1 MRSGADVY
9 PSIGVSVD
17 RGLHNVTLPDSIARL
32 LGQQLPGYRIAA
44 SFRADIGRDERFTDQ
59 WIVAGH
65 TGLVLV
71 GDDTVELMPWP
82 ETGAIVCHRY
92 VGGGGMTSG
101 TGADTRLIAR
111 FSAARMADA
120 QNFAQVINR
129 IRTGEM
135 PATAESQPEA
145 LPDAQAETD
154 RSDRDDSPP
163 SGNILV
169 RLFQLMPGSRWWRL
183 PIVALALAGGG
194 IAAVAAPYLAG
205 QFLFDEVLAP
215 EGLHAG
221 RLGLAIGLILLARL
235 AETALRITW
244 GLTNASLIHD
254 LEMRLK
260 RTAFAAIQH
269 LPMRFFS
276 DRHTGELMTRLEQ
289 DASDIALLF
298 HIILPSAIHGGV
310 FLAGSLIAMVVLDWQ
325 LALAVLLPFPILF
338 IVFRR
343 VFPEVDSLYER
354 MFRAEA
360 DLRSVTSDSLTGIR
374 VVRAF
379 GRQCREMARFARPNR
394 RAAKLGFRADA
405 MIGSILP
412 PMALVTELVL
422 VGVWAAGV
430 WMIAREQVTLGLLIT
445 FAGYLGRFFHPVGEL
460 VGLIQDWA
468 QVSTAARRLLQ
479 LIDSGTAAYQSQ
491 GTAPATKLQGHINL
505 EQVGFAYEPGQPVLR
520 NVNLT
525 VGQGETVGLAGPTGA
540 GKSTVLNLIAG
551 LYTADE
557 GRVLLD
563 DVDMCDLPPRALAGR
578 IGVVLQE
585 THLFLGSVADNIA
598 YACPDAGREDIVTAA
613 KTANAHDFIVE
624 LPDGYETQLGPGGHN
639 LSGGQRQRLAI
650 ARALL
655 LDPPILLMD
664 EATANVDSDTEQQIQ
679 QAIER
684 VAHGR
689 TVVVIAHRLST
700 LRTAD
705 RLYFMEDGR
714 MVESGTHEEL
724 MDCGGSYRRLVER
737 QRAALETIG
746 VGE

>member
-1 MRSGADVY
+1 M
-9 PSIGVSVD
+9 
-17 RGLHNVTLPDSIARL
+17 TLPDSIAEL
-32 LGQQLPGYRIAA
+32 LDGQLPGYQITA
-44 SFRADIGRDERFTDQ
+44 SFRADIGSDERFTDQ
-59 WIVAGH
+59 WVVVGN

-71 GDDTVELMPWP
+71 EDDTVELLPWS
-82 ETGAIVCHRY
+82 ELGTVACHRY
-92 VGGGGMTSG
+92 VGSG
-101 TGADTRLIAR
+101 SLTTGHGADTRLLAR

-120 QNFAQVINR
+120 QNFARTANQ
-129 IRTGEM
+129 IRAGVSPGTFDDR
-135 PATAESQPEA
+135 PET
-145 LPDAQAETD
+145 PREAQATD
-154 RSDRDDSPP
+154 NQPDSDDPP
-163 SGNILV
+163 SGNILS
-169 RLFQLMPGSRWWRL
+169 RLFQLMPDSKWWRL

-194 IAAVAAPYLAG
+194 IAAVASPYLAG
-205 QFLFDEVLAP
+205 QVLFDEVLFTKDMHTGP
-215 EGLHAG
+215 
-221 RLGLAIGLILLARL
+221 LGLGFVIGLILLARL
-235 AETALRITW
+235 AEAALRIAW

-254 LEMRLK
+254 LEIRLK

-310 FLAGSLIAMVVLDWQ
+310 FLVGSLIAMVALDWQ

-338 IVFRR
+338 AVFRR
-343 VFPEVDSLYER
+343 IFPEVDSLYER

-379 GRQCREMARFARPNR
+379 GRQHREMARFAQPNR
-394 RAAKLGFRADA
+394 TAARLGFRADA
-405 MIGSILP
+405 MMGTIRP
-412 PMALVTELVL
+412 PMELVTELVL

-479 LIDSGTAAYQSQ
+479 LIDSGASAYQSQ
-491 GTAPATKLQGHINL
+491 GAAPETRLQGHIVL

-525 VGQGETVGLAGPTGA
+525 VGPGETVGLAGPTGA

-557 GRVLLD
+557 GRILLD
-563 DVDMCDLPPRALAGR
+563 DVAMCDLPPRALAGR

-598 YACPDAGREDIVTAA
+598 YARPEARREAIVAAA
-613 KTANAHDFIVE
+613 KAANAHDFIVE

-684 VAHGR
+684 VAQGR

-705 RLYFMEDGR
+705 RLYFMEEGR
-714 MVESGTHEEL
+714 VVESGTHEEL
-724 MDCGGSYRRLVER
+724 MDGGGSYRRLVER

>member
-1 MRSGADVY
+1 MRSSANAC
-9 PSIGVSVD
+9 PSIGESAD
-17 RGLHNVTLPDSIARL
+17 RGLHDVTLPNSVAKFL
-32 LGQQLPGYRIAA
+32 AGQLPGYRIAA
-44 SFRADIGRDERFTDQ
+44 SFRTDIGRNERFTDQ
-59 WIVAGH
+59 WVVAGN

-71 GDDTVELMPWP
+71 EDDTVELLPWP
-82 ETGAIVCHRY
+82 EVGAIDCHRY

-120 QNFAQVINR
+120 QNFARVANR
-129 IRTGEM
+129 IRAGEI
-135 PATAESQPEA
+135 PAMSESRPEA
-145 LPDAQAETD
+145 PGGPQAATDGSDPDG
-154 RSDRDDSPP
+154 PP
-163 SGNILV
+163 SGNILI
-169 RLFQLMPGSRWWRL
+169 RLFQLMPDSKWWRL
-183 PIVALALAGGG
+183 PVVALALAGGG
-194 IAAVAAPYLAG
+194 AAAVASPYLAG

-215 EGLHAG
+215 EGLHTG

-235 AETALRITW
+235 AEAALRITW

-254 LEMRLK
+254 LEIRLK
-260 RTAFAAIQH
+260 RTAFAAIQR
-269 LPMRFFS
+269 LPMRFFA

-298 HIILPSAIHGGV
+298 HIILPSSIHGAL
-310 FLAGSLIAMVVLDWQ
+310 FLVGSLIAMLALDWQ

-338 IVFRR
+338 TLLHRIV
-343 VFPEVDSLYER
+343 PEVNSLYER

-360 DLRSVTSDSLTGIR
+360 HLRTVTSDSLTGIR

-379 GRQCREMARFARPNR
+379 GRQQRERARFAQPNR
-394 RAAKLGFRADA
+394 MAARLGLRADT
-405 MIGSILP
+405 MLGTLRP
-412 PMALVTELVL
+412 PMELVTELVL
-422 VGVWAAGV
+422 VGVWAAGA

-445 FAGYLGRFFHPVGEL
+445 FAGYLGRFFQPVGEI
-460 VGLIQDWA
+460 VIMIGDWA
-468 QVSTAARRLLQ
+468 QVSTAAHRLLRLVDAGGATRQ
-479 LIDSGTAAYQSQ
+479 PRGETTA
-491 GTAPATKLQGHINL
+491 TRMPGHVVL
-505 EQVGFAYEPGQPVLR
+505 EQVGFAYEPGQPVLQD
-520 NVNLT
+520 VNMT
-525 VGQGETVGLAGPTGA
+525 VGPGETVGLAGPTGA
-540 GKSTVLNLIAG
+540 GKSTLLNLIAG

-563 DVDMCDLPPRALAGR
+563 GADMRDLPPRALEGR
-578 IGVVLQE
+578 VGVVLQE

-598 YACPDAGREDIVTAA
+598 YARPDAGRVDIVAA
-613 KTANAHDFIVE
+613 AQAANAHDFIVE
-624 LPDGYETQLGPGGHN
+624 LPDGYETQLGPGGHA

-700 LRTAD
+700 LRMAD
-705 RLYFMEDGR
+705 RLHFMEDGR
-714 MVESGTHEEL
+714 VVESGTHEEL
-724 MDCGGSYRRLVER
+724 MDYDGSYRRLVEH

>member
-1 MRSGADVY
+1 M
-9 PSIGVSVD
+9 
-17 RGLHNVTLPDSIARL
+17 TLPDSIARL

-44 SFRADIGRDERFTDQ
+44 SFRADIGRAERFTDQ
-59 WIVAGH
+59 WIVAGN

-71 GDDTVELMPWP
+71 EDDTVELLPWP
-82 ETGAIVCHRY
+82 EVGAIACHRY

-101 TGADTRLIAR
+101 TSTDTRLIAR

-120 QNFAQVINR
+120 QNFAQVANR

-135 PATAESQPEA
+135 PAPSDSRPET
-145 LPDAQAETD
+145 PQDTQAATD
-154 RSDRDDSPP
+154 RSDRDSPP

-169 RLFQLMPGSRWWRL
+169 RLFQLMPGSKWWRL
-183 PIVALALAGGG
+183 PIVALTLAGGG
-194 IAAVAAPYLAG
+194 IAAVASPYLVG
-205 QFLFDEVLAP
+205 QVLFDEVLFP
-215 EGLHAG
+215 KDMHTGQLG
-221 RLGLAIGLILLARL
+221 LGLAISLILLARL

-310 FLAGSLIAMVVLDWQ
+310 FLAGSLIAMVALDWQ

-343 VFPEVDSLYER
+343 IFPEVDSLYER
-354 MFRAEA
+354 LFRAEA
-360 DLRSVTSDSLTGIR
+360 DLRTVTSDSLTGIR

-379 GRQCREMARFARPNR
+379 GRQRREMARFARPNR
-394 RAAKLGFRADA
+394 TAARLGFRADA

-479 LIDSGTAAYQSQ
+479 LIDSGTSAYQSQ
-491 GTAPATKLQGHINL
+491 GTAPATELQGHIIL

-520 NVNLT
+520 NMNLT
-525 VGQGETVGLAGPTGA
+525 VGPGETVGLAGPTGA

-563 DVDMCDLPPRALAGR
+563 DVDMYNLPPRALAGR
-578 IGVVLQE
+578 VGVVLQE
-585 THLFLGSVADNIA
+585 THLFLGNVADNIA
-598 YACPDAGREDIVTAA
+598 YARPDAGREDIVAAA
-613 KTANAHDFIVE
+613 KAANAHDFIVE

-714 MVESGTHEEL
+714 VVESGTHAEL

-746 VGE
+746 IGE

>member
-1 MRSGADVY
+1 MPL
-9 PSIGVSVD
+9 PSTI
-17 RGLHNVTLPDSIARL
+17 TAL
-32 LGQQLPGYRIAA
+32 LSDALPGFEIAI
-44 SFRADIGRDERFTDQ
+44 SFRADIGSDERFTDQ
-59 WIVAGH
+59 WVVAGN

-71 GDDTVELMPWP
+71 EDDSVELRPWP
-82 ETGAIVCHRY
+82 ELGAITCRRY
-92 VGGGGMTSG
+92 VGGGSMTSG
-101 TGADTRLIAR
+101 TGADTRLLAR

-120 QNFAQVINR
+120 QNFARAANR
-129 IRTGEM
+129 IRTGVSS
-135 PATAESQPEA
+135 ATFDDRPETPRNAQTSDNQP
-145 LPDAQAETD
+145 DFD
-154 RSDRDDSPP
+154 GPP
-163 SGNILV
+163 SDNILL
-169 RLFQLMPGSRWWRL
+169 RLFQLMPDSKWWRL

-194 IAAVAAPYLAG
+194 IAAVASPYLAG

-215 EGLHAG
+215 QGLHTG

-235 AETALRITW
+235 AEMALRTAW
-244 GLTNASLIHD
+244 GWTNASLIHD
-254 LEMRLK
+254 LEIRLK

-310 FLAGSLIAMVVLDWQ
+310 FLAGSLIAMVALDWQ

-338 IVFRR
+338 AVFRR

-360 DLRSVTSDSLTGIR
+360 DLRSVTSDSLTGMR

-379 GRQCREMARFARPNR
+379 GRQRREMARFAQPNR
-394 RAAKLGFRADA
+394 TAAQLGFRADA
-405 MIGSILP
+405 MIGSIWP

-460 VGLIQDWA
+460 VEMIQDWA
-468 QVSTAARRLLQ
+468 KVSTAARRLLQ
-479 LIDSGTAAYQSQ
+479 LIDAGSSAYQSQ
-491 GTAPATKLQGHINL
+491 GAVPETRLQGHIIL

-525 VGQGETVGLAGPTGA
+525 VGPGETVGLAGPTGA

-557 GRVLLD
+557 GRILLD

-598 YACPDAGREDIVTAA
+598 YARPDAGREDIVAA
-613 KTANAHDFIVE
+613 ASAANAHDFIVE

-700 LRTAD
+700 LRTSD

-714 MVESGTHEEL
+714 VVESGTHEEL

>member
-1 MRSGADVY
+1 M
-9 PSIGVSVD
+9 
-17 RGLHNVTLPDSIARL
+17 TLPDSIAEL
-32 LGQQLPGYRIAA
+32 LAGQLSGYRIAA
-44 SFRADIGRDERFTDQ
+44 SFRADIGRDEHFTDQ
-59 WIVAGH
+59 WVVAGN

-71 GDDTVELMPWP
+71 EDDTVELLPWP
-82 ETGAIVCHRY
+82 ELDALTCHRY
-92 VGGGGMTSG
+92 VGGGSLTTGH
-101 TGADTRLIAR
+101 GADTRLLAR

-120 QNFAQVINR
+120 QNFARAANQ
-129 IRTGEM
+129 IRAGVS
-135 PATAESQPEA
+135 PATFDNRPEIPHDTRA
-145 LPDAQAETD
+145 TD
-154 RSDRDDSPP
+154 NQSDSDDPP
-163 SGNILV
+163 SGNILS
-169 RLFQLMPGSRWWRL
+169 RLFQLMPDSKWWRL

-194 IAAVAAPYLAG
+194 IAAVASPYLAG
-205 QFLFDEVLAP
+205 QFLFDEVLVP
-215 EGLHAG
+215 EGLHTG

-235 AETALRITW
+235 AEAALRTLW

-254 LEMRLK
+254 LEIRLK

-310 FLAGSLIAMVVLDWQ
+310 FLAGSLIAMVALDWQ

-338 IVFRR
+338 VVFRR
-343 VFPEVDSLYER
+343 IFSEVDSLYER

-379 GRQCREMARFARPNR
+379 GRQRREMARFAQPNQT
-394 RAAKLGFRADA
+394 AARLGFRADA
-405 MIGSILP
+405 MMGTIRP
-412 PMALVTELVL
+412 PLELVTELVL

-479 LIDSGTAAYQSQ
+479 LIDSGASAYQSQ
-491 GTAPATKLQGHINL
+491 GTASATRLQGHIIL

-525 VGQGETVGLAGPTGA
+525 VGPGETVGLAGPTGA

-557 GRVLLD
+557 GRILLD
-563 DVDMCDLPPRALAGR
+563 DMDMCEFPPRALAGR

-598 YACPDAGREDIVTAA
+598 YARPEADREDIVAAA
-613 KTANAHDFIVE
+613 KAANAHDFIVE

-679 QAIER
+679 QAIEH

-714 MVESGTHEEL
+714 VVESGTHEEL
-724 MDCGGSYRRLVER
+724 MDGGGSYRRLVER

>member
-1 MRSGADVY
+1 M
-9 PSIGVSVD
+9 
-17 RGLHNVTLPDSIARL
+17 TLPDSIAEL
-32 LGQQLPGYRIAA
+32 LAGQLSGYRIAA
-44 SFRADIGRDERFTDQ
+44 SFRADIGRDERFADH
-59 WIVAGH
+59 WVLAGT
-65 TGLVLV
+65 TGLALV
-71 GDDTVELMPWP
+71 GGDTVELLPWP
-82 ETGAIVCHRY
+82 ELDTITCHRY
-92 VGGGGMTSG
+92 VGSG
-101 TGADTRLIAR
+101 SLTTGHGADTRLLAR

-120 QNFAQVINR
+120 QNFARAANQ
-129 IRTGEM
+129 IRAGVA
-135 PATAESQPEA
+135 PATVDDRPETPRDARATDNQP
-145 LPDAQAETD
+145 D
-154 RSDRDDSPP
+154 SDDPP
-163 SGNILV
+163 SGNILS
-169 RLFQLMPGSRWWRL
+169 RLFQLMPESKWWRL

-194 IAAVAAPYLAG
+194 IAAVASPYLAG

-215 EGLHAG
+215 EGLHTG

-235 AETALRITW
+235 AEAALRTLW

-254 LEMRLK
+254 LEIRLK

-310 FLAGSLIAMVVLDWQ
+310 FLAGSLIAMVALDWQ

-338 IVFRR
+338 VVFRR
-343 VFPEVDSLYER
+343 IFPEVDSLYER

-379 GRQCREMARFARPNR
+379 GRQRREMARFAQPNR
-394 RAAKLGFRADA
+394 TAARLGFRADA
-405 MIGSILP
+405 MMGTIRP
-412 PMALVTELVL
+412 PLELVTELVL
-422 VGVWAAGV
+422 VGVWAAGA

-479 LIDSGTAAYQSQ
+479 LIDSGASAYQSQ
-491 GTAPATKLQGHINL
+491 GTASATRLQGHIIL

-525 VGQGETVGLAGPTGA
+525 VGPGETVGLAGPTGA

-557 GRVLLD
+557 GRILLD
-563 DVDMCDLPPRALAGR
+563 DVDMCDFPPRALAGR

-598 YACPDAGREDIVTAA
+598 YARPEADREDIVAA
-613 KTANAHDFIVE
+613 AMAANAHDFIVE

-714 MVESGTHEEL
+714 VVESGTHEEL
-724 MDCGGSYRRLVER
+724 MDGGGSYRRLVER

>member
-1 MRSGADVY
+1 M
-9 PSIGVSVD
+9 
-17 RGLHNVTLPDSIARL
+17 TLPSTIAAL
-32 LGQQLPGYRIAA
+32 LSDALPGFEIAT
-44 SFRADIGRDERFTDQ
+44 SFRADIGRDERFADH
-59 WIVAGH
+59 WVLAGN
-65 TGLVLV
+65 TGIALV
-71 GDDTVELMPWP
+71 GGDTVELLPWP
-82 ETGAIVCHRY
+82 ELDAITSHRY
-92 VGGGGMTSG
+92 VGGGSMTSG
-101 TGADTRLIAR
+101 TGADTRLLAR

-120 QNFAQVINR
+120 QNFARAANQ
-129 IRTGEM
+129 IRTGVS
-135 PATAESQPEA
+135 PTTFDDRPET
-145 LPDAQAETD
+145 PREAQATD
-154 RSDRDDSPP
+154 NQPDSDDPP
-163 SGNILV
+163 SGNILS
-169 RLFQLMPGSRWWRL
+169 RLFQLMPDSKWWRL

-194 IAAVAAPYLAG
+194 IAAVASPYLAG
-205 QFLFDEVLAP
+205 QVLFDEVLFTKDMHTGP
-215 EGLHAG
+215 
-221 RLGLAIGLILLARL
+221 LGLGFVIGLILLARL
-235 AETALRITW
+235 AEAALRIAW

-254 LEMRLK
+254 LEIRLK

-310 FLAGSLIAMVVLDWQ
+310 FLVGSLIAMVALDWQ

-338 IVFRR
+338 AVFRR
-343 VFPEVDSLYER
+343 IFPEVDSLYER

-360 DLRSVTSDSLTGIR
+360 NLRSVTSDSLTGIR

-379 GRQCREMARFARPNR
+379 GRQRREMARFAQPNR
-394 RAAKLGFRADA
+394 TAARLGFRADA
-405 MIGSILP
+405 MMGTIRP
-412 PMALVTELVL
+412 PMELVTELVL

-479 LIDSGTAAYQSQ
+479 LIDSGASAYQSQ
-491 GTAPATKLQGHINL
+491 GAAPETRLQGHIIL

-525 VGQGETVGLAGPTGA
+525 VGPGETVGLAGPTGA

-557 GRVLLD
+557 GRILLD
-563 DVDMCDLPPRALAGR
+563 DVDMGDLPPHALAGR

-598 YACPDAGREDIVTAA
+598 YACPEADREDIVAAA
-613 KTANAHDFIVE
+613 KAANAHDFIVE

-714 MVESGTHEEL
+714 VVESGTHEEL
-724 MDCGGSYRRLVER
+724 MDGGGSYRRLVER

>member
-1 MRSGADVY
+1 M
-9 PSIGVSVD
+9 
-17 RGLHNVTLPDSIARL
+17 TLPSTIAAL
-32 LGQQLPGYRIAA
+32 LSDALPGFEIAT
-44 SFRADIGRDERFTDQ
+44 SFRADIGRDERFADH
-59 WIVAGH
+59 WVLAGN

-71 GDDTVELMPWP
+71 EDDTVELLPWS
-82 ETGAIVCHRY
+82 ELGTVACHRY
-92 VGGGGMTSG
+92 VGSG
-101 TGADTRLIAR
+101 SLTTGHGADTRLLAR

-120 QNFAQVINR
+120 QNFARTANQ
-129 IRTGEM
+129 IRAGVSPGTFDDR
-135 PATAESQPEA
+135 PET
-145 LPDAQAETD
+145 PREAQATD
-154 RSDRDDSPP
+154 NQPDSDDPP
-163 SGNILV
+163 SGNILS
-169 RLFQLMPGSRWWRL
+169 RLFQWMPDSKWWRL

-194 IAAVAAPYLAG
+194 IAAVASPYLVG
-205 QFLFDEVLAP
+205 QVLFDEVLFP
-215 EGLHAG
+215 EGMHTGPLS
-221 RLGLAIGLILLARL
+221 LGLAISLILLARL
-235 AETALRITW
+235 AEAALRIAW

-254 LEMRLK
+254 LEIRLK

-310 FLAGSLIAMVVLDWQ
+310 FLVGSLIAMVALDWQ

-338 IVFRR
+338 AVFRR
-343 VFPEVDSLYER
+343 IFPEVDSLYER

-360 DLRSVTSDSLTGIR
+360 NLRSVTSDSLTGIR

-379 GRQCREMARFARPNR
+379 GRQHREMARFAQPNR
-394 RAAKLGFRADA
+394 TAARLGFRADA
-405 MIGSILP
+405 MMGTIRP
-412 PMALVTELVL
+412 PMELVTELVL

-430 WMIAREQVTLGLLIT
+430 WMITREQVTLGLLIT

-479 LIDSGTAAYQSQ
+479 LIDSGASAYQSQ
-491 GTAPATKLQGHINL
+491 SAAPETRLQGHIIL

-525 VGQGETVGLAGPTGA
+525 VGPGETVGLAGPTGA

-557 GRVLLD
+557 GRILLD
-563 DVDMCDLPPRALAGR
+563 DVDMCDFPPRALAGR

-598 YACPDAGREDIVTAA
+598 YARPEADREDIVAAA
-613 KTANAHDFIVE
+613 KAANAHDFIVE

-705 RLYFMEDGR
+705 CLYFMEDGR
-714 MVESGTHEEL
+714 VVESGTHEEL
-724 MDCGGSYRRLVER
+724 MDGGGSYRRLVER

>member
-59 WIVAGH
+59 WVVAGN

-71 GDDTVELMPWP
+71 EDDTVELLPWS
-82 ETGAIVCHRY
+82 EVDTIVCHRY
-92 VGGGGMTSG
+92 VGGGSMTSG
-101 TGADTRLIAR
+101 TDSNTRLIAR

-120 QNFAQVINR
+120 QNFAQVANR

-135 PATAESQPEA
+135 PAASESRPGA

-154 RSDRDDSPP
+154 RADPDGPP

-169 RLFQLMPGSRWWRL
+169 RLFQLMPDSKWWRV
-183 PIVALALAGGG
+183 PIVVLALAGGG
-194 IAAVAAPYLAG
+194 IAAVASPYLAG
-205 QFLFDEVLAP
+205 QFLFDEVLDT
-215 EGLHAG
+215 EGLHSG
-221 RLGLAIGLILLARL
+221 RLGLAIGLILLSRL
-235 AETALRITW
+235 AEAALRIIW

-254 LEMRLK
+254 LEIRLK
-260 RTAFAAIQH
+260 RTAFAAIQR
-269 LPMRFFS
+269 LPMRFFA
-276 DRHTGELMTRLEQ
+276 DRHTGELMARLEQ

-298 HIILPSAIHGGV
+298 HIMLPSSIHGAL
-310 FLAGSLIAMVVLDWQ
+310 FLVGSLIAMLALDWQ
-325 LALAVLLPFPILF
+325 LALAVILPFPILF
-338 IVFRR
+338 TLLHRIV
-343 VFPEVDSLYER
+343 PEVNSLYER
-354 MFRAEA
+354 TFRAEA
-360 DLRSVTSDSLTGIR
+360 ELRTVTSDSLTGIR

-379 GRQCREMARFARPNR
+379 GQQQRECARFARPNR
-394 RAAKLGFRADA
+394 IAAGLGLRADA
-405 MIGSILP
+405 MLGTLRP
-412 PMALVTELVL
+412 PMELVTELVL
-422 VGVWAAGV
+422 VGVWAAGA
-430 WMIAREQVTLGLLIT
+430 WMIARDQVTLGLLIT
-445 FAGYLGRFFHPVGEL
+445 FAGYLGRFFQPVGEI
-460 VGLIQDWA
+460 VIAIGDWA
-468 QVSTAARRLLQ
+468 QVSTAAHRLLRLVDAGSAVRQ
-479 LIDSGTAAYQSQ
+479 PRGETTA
-491 GTAPATKLQGHINL
+491 TRLPGHVIL
-505 EQVGFAYEPGQPVLR
+505 EQVGFAYEPGQPVLQ

-525 VGQGETVGLAGPTGA
+525 VGPGETVGLAGPTGA
-540 GKSTVLNLIAG
+540 GKSTTLNLIAG
-551 LYTADE
+551 LYTAEE

-563 DVDMCDLPPRALAGR
+563 GVDMRDLPPRALEGR

-598 YACPDAGREDIVTAA
+598 YARPDAGRADIVAA
-613 KTANAHDFIVE
+613 AQAANAHDFIVE
-624 LPDGYETQLGPGGHN
+624 LPDSYETQLGPGGHA

-700 LRTAD
+700 LRMAD
-705 RLYFMEDGR
+705 RLYFMEDGKV
-714 MVESGTHEEL
+714 VESGTHEEL
-724 MDCGGSYRRLVER
+724 MDCGGSYRRLVEH

>member
-1 MRSGADVY
+1 LA
-9 PSIGVSVD
+9 
-17 RGLHNVTLPDSIARL
+17 
-32 LGQQLPGYRIAA
+32 GQLSGYRIAA
-44 SFRADIGRDERFTDQ
+44 SFRADIGRDERFADH
-59 WIVAGH
+59 WLVAGN

-71 GDDTVELMPWP
+71 EDDTVELLPWP
-82 ETGAIVCHRY
+82 ELGTVACHRY

-101 TGADTRLIAR
+101 TGADTRLLAR

-120 QNFAQVINR
+120 QNFARAANQ
-129 IRTGEM
+129 IRTGVS
-135 PATAESQPEA
+135 PAAFDDRPETPTETRATDNQPTSE
-145 LPDAQAETD
+145 D
-154 RSDRDDSPP
+154 PP
-163 SGNILV
+163 SGNILS
-169 RLFQLMPGSRWWRL
+169 RLFQLMPDGKWWRL

-194 IAAVAAPYLAG
+194 IAAVASPYLAG

-215 EGLHAG
+215 QGLHTG

-235 AETALRITW
+235 AEAALRMVW

-254 LEMRLK
+254 LELRLK

-338 IVFRR
+338 AVFRR
-343 VFPEVDSLYER
+343 IFPEVDSLYER

-360 DLRSVTSDSLTGIR
+360 ALRSVTSDSLTGIR

-379 GRQCREMARFARPNR
+379 GRQRREMARFAQPNR
-394 RAAKLGFRADA
+394 TAARLGFRADA
-405 MIGSILP
+405 MMGTVRP
-412 PMALVTELVL
+412 PLELVTELVL

-460 VGLIQDWA
+460 VGMIQDWA
-468 QVSTAARRLLQ
+468 RVSTAARRLLQ
-479 LIDSGTAAYQSQ
+479 LIDSGSSAYQSQ
-491 GTAPATKLQGHINL
+491 GKASATGLQGHIIL

-525 VGQGETVGLAGPTGA
+525 VGPGETVGLAGPTGA

-557 GRVLLD
+557 GRILLD
-563 DVDMCDLPPRALAGR
+563 DVDMCDLPPRALVGR

-585 THLFLGSVADNIA
+585 THLFLCSVADNIA
-598 YACPDAGREDIVTAA
+598 YARPEADREAIVAAA
-613 KTANAHDFIVE
+613 KAANAHDFIVE

-705 RLYFMEDGR
+705 RLYFMEDGSV
-714 MVESGTHEEL
+714 VESGTHEEL
-724 MDCGGSYRRLVER
+724 IDCGGSYRRLVER

>member
-1 MRSGADVY
+1 M
-9 PSIGVSVD
+9 
-17 RGLHNVTLPDSIARL
+17 TLPDSIAEL
-32 LGQQLPGYRIAA
+32 LDGQLPGYQITA
-44 SFRADIGRDERFTDQ
+44 SFRADIGSDERFTDQ
-59 WIVAGH
+59 WVVVGN

-71 GDDTVELMPWP
+71 EDDTVELLPWS
-82 ETGAIVCHRY
+82 ELGTVACHRY
-92 VGGGGMTSG
+92 VGSG
-101 TGADTRLIAR
+101 SLTTGHGADTRLLAR

-120 QNFAQVINR
+120 QNFARTANQ
-129 IRTGEM
+129 IRAGMSPGTFDDR
-135 PATAESQPEA
+135 PET
-145 LPDAQAETD
+145 PREAQATD
-154 RSDRDDSPP
+154 NQPDSDDPP
-163 SGNILV
+163 SGNILS
-169 RLFQLMPGSRWWRL
+169 RLFQLMPDSKWWRL

-194 IAAVAAPYLAG
+194 IAAVASPYLAG
-205 QFLFDEVLAP
+205 QVLFDEVLFP
-215 EGLHAG
+215 EGMHTG
-221 RLGLAIGLILLARL
+221 PLGLGFVIGLILLARL
-235 AETALRITW
+235 AEAALRIAW

-254 LEMRLK
+254 LEIRLK

-298 HIILPSAIHGGV
+298 HIILPSAIHGGM
-310 FLAGSLIAMVVLDWQ
+310 FLVGSLIAMVALDWQ

-338 IVFRR
+338 VVFRR
-343 VFPEVDSLYER
+343 IFPEVDSLYER

-379 GRQCREMARFARPNR
+379 GRQRREMARFAQPNR
-394 RAAKLGFRADA
+394 TAARLGLRADA
-405 MIGSILP
+405 MMGTIRP
-412 PMALVTELVL
+412 PMELVTELVL

-479 LIDSGTAAYQSQ
+479 LIDSGASAYQSQ
-491 GTAPATKLQGHINL
+491 GAAPATRLQGHIIL

-525 VGQGETVGLAGPTGA
+525 VGPGETVGLAGPTGA

-557 GRVLLD
+557 GRILLD
-563 DVDMCDLPPRALAGR
+563 DVDMGDLPPHALAGR

-598 YACPDAGREDIVTAA
+598 YARPEAGREAIVAAA
-613 KTANAHDFIVE
+613 KAANAHDFIVE

-714 MVESGTHEEL
+714 VVESGTHEEL
-724 MDCGGSYRRLVER
+724 MDGDGSYRRLVER

>member
-1 MRSGADVY
+1 M
-9 PSIGVSVD
+9 
-17 RGLHNVTLPDSIARL
+17 TLPGSIASRL
-32 LGQQLPGYRIAA
+32 TDQLPEFQIAA
-44 SFRADIGRDERFTDQ
+44 SLRADIDRGERFTDQ
-59 WIVAGH
+59 WVVAGH
-65 TGLVLV
+65 DGLVLLA
-71 GDDTVELMPWP
+71 DDTIEHLPWSEL
-82 ETGAIVCHRY
+82 GIVACHRY
-92 VGGGGMTSG
+92 VGGGSLTSG
-101 TGADTRLIAR
+101 TGTNTRLLAR

-120 QNFAQVINR
+120 EDFARTANR
-129 IRTGEM
+129 IQAGET
-135 PATAESQPEA
+135 PPTAYDQSA
-145 LPDAQAETD
+145 DSHTETD
-154 RSDRDDSPP
+154 KPPPDSPP
-163 SGNILV
+163 PGNILI
-169 RLFQLMPGSRWWRL
+169 RLFHLMPNCKWWRL

-194 IAAVAAPYLAG
+194 IAAVSSPYLAG

-215 EGLHAG
+215 NGLHTG

-235 AETALRITW
+235 AEVAFRITW

-254 LEMRLK
+254 LEIRLK

-269 LPMRFFS
+269 LPMRFFTG
-276 DRHTGELMTRLEQ
+276 RHTGELMARLEQ

-310 FLAGSLIAMVVLDWQ
+310 FLAGSLIAMLALDWQ

-338 IVFRR
+338 AVFRR
-343 VFPEVDSLYER
+343 VVPEVNLLYER

-379 GRQCREMARFARPNR
+379 GRQRREIARFAQPNR
-394 RAAKLGFRADA
+394 TAARLGFRADA
-405 MIGSILP
+405 IIGSIRP
-412 PMALVTELVL
+412 PMELVTELVL
-422 VGVWAAGV
+422 VGVWAAGA

-445 FAGYLGRFFHPVGEL
+445 FAGYLGRFFHPVGEI
-460 VGLIQDWA
+460 VETIQDWA
-468 QVSTAARRLLQ
+468 QVSTASRRLLQ
-479 LIDSGTAAYQSQ
+479 LVDAG
-491 GTAPATKLQGHINL
+491 GPAIRHRGEDAKARLPGRITL
-505 EQVGFAYEPGQPVLR
+505 ERVDFAYEPGLPVLQ
-520 NVNLT
+520 NVNLK
-525 VGQGETVGLAGPTGA
+525 VKPGETVGLAGPTGA

-551 LYTADE
+551 LYTPDA

-563 DVDMCDLPPRALAGR
+563 DIDMRDLVPQALAGQF
-578 IGVVLQE
+578 GVVLQE

-598 YACPDAGREDIVTAA
+598 YARPDAGRQDIVAA
-613 KTANAHDFIVE
+613 ALAANAHDFIVE
-624 LPDGYETQLGPGGHN
+624 LPDGYETQLGPGGHT

-664 EATANVDSDTEQQIQ
+664 EATANVDADTERQIQ
-679 QAIER
+679 EAIER

-700 LRTAD
+700 LRMAN
-705 RLYFMEDGR
+705 RLYFMEGGTV
-714 MVESGTHEEL
+714 MESGTHEEL
-724 MDCGGSYRRLVER
+724 TDCGGSYFRLVER

>member
-1 MRSGADVY
+1 M
-9 PSIGVSVD
+9 
-17 RGLHNVTLPDSIARL
+17 TLPDSIAEL
-32 LGQQLPGYRIAA
+32 LAGQLPGYRIAA
-44 SFRADIGRDERFTDQ
+44 SFRADIDRDERFTDQ
-59 WIVAGH
+59 WVVVGN

-71 GDDTVELMPWP
+71 EDDTVELLPWS
-82 ETGAIVCHRY
+82 ELGTVACHRY
-92 VGGGGMTSG
+92 VGSG
-101 TGADTRLIAR
+101 SLTTGHDADTRLLAR

-120 QNFAQVINR
+120 QNFARAANQ
-129 IRTGEM
+129 IRAGVS
-135 PATAESQPEA
+135 PATFDDRPET
-145 LPDAQAETD
+145 PREAQTTD
-154 RSDRDDSPP
+154 NPPASDDPP
-163 SGNILV
+163 SGNILS
-169 RLFQLMPGSRWWRL
+169 RLFQLMPDSKWWRL

-194 IAAVAAPYLAG
+194 IAAVASPYLVG
-205 QFLFDEVLAP
+205 QVLFDEVLFP
-215 EGLHAG
+215 EGMHTGPLS
-221 RLGLAIGLILLARL
+221 LGLAISLILLARL
-235 AETALRITW
+235 AEAALRIAW

-254 LEMRLK
+254 LEIRLK

-310 FLAGSLIAMVVLDWQ
+310 FLVGSLIAMVALDWQ

-338 IVFRR
+338 AVFRR
-343 VFPEVDSLYER
+343 IFPEVDSLYER

-360 DLRSVTSDSLTGIR
+360 NLRSVTSDSLTGIR

-379 GRQCREMARFARPNR
+379 GRQRREMARFAQPNR
-394 RAAKLGFRADA
+394 TAARLGLRADA
-405 MIGSILP
+405 MMGTIRP
-412 PMALVTELVL
+412 PMELVTELVL

-445 FAGYLGRFFHPVGEL
+445 FAGYLSRFFHPVGEL

-479 LIDSGTAAYQSQ
+479 LIDSGASAYQSQ
-491 GTAPATKLQGHINL
+491 SAAPETRLQGHIIL

-525 VGQGETVGLAGPTGA
+525 VGPGETVGLAGPTGA

-557 GRVLLD
+557 GRILLD
-563 DVDMCDLPPRALAGR
+563 DVDMGDLPPHALAGR

-598 YACPDAGREDIVTAA
+598 YARPEARREAIVATAKA
-613 KTANAHDFIVE
+613 ANAHDFIVE

-684 VAHGR
+684 VAQGR

-705 RLYFMEDGR
+705 RLYFMEEGR
-714 MVESGTHEEL
+714 VVESGTHKEL
-724 MDCGGSYRRLVER
+724 MDGGGSYRRLVER

>member
-1 MRSGADVY
+1 M
-9 PSIGVSVD
+9 
-17 RGLHNVTLPDSIARL
+17 TLPSTIAAL
-32 LGQQLPGYRIAA
+32 LSDALPGFEIAT
-44 SFRADIGRDERFTDQ
+44 SFRADIGRDERFADH
-59 WIVAGH
+59 WVLAGN
-65 TGLVLV
+65 TGIALV
-71 GDDTVELMPWP
+71 GGDTVELLPWP
-82 ETGAIVCHRY
+82 ELDAITSHRY
-92 VGGGGMTSG
+92 VGGGSMTSG
-101 TGADTRLIAR
+101 TGADTRLLAR

-120 QNFAQVINR
+120 QNFARAANQ
-129 IRTGEM
+129 IRTGVS
-135 PATAESQPEA
+135 PATFDDRPETPREAQTTDNQP
-145 LPDAQAETD
+145 D
-154 RSDRDDSPP
+154 SDDPP
-163 SGNILV
+163 SGNILS
-169 RLFQLMPGSRWWRL
+169 RLFQLMPDSKWWRL

-194 IAAVAAPYLAG
+194 IAAVASPYLAG
-205 QFLFDEVLAP
+205 QVLFDEVLFTKDMHTGP
-215 EGLHAG
+215 
-221 RLGLAIGLILLARL
+221 LGLGFVIGLILLARL
-235 AETALRITW
+235 AEAALRIAW

-254 LEMRLK
+254 LEIRLK

-310 FLAGSLIAMVVLDWQ
+310 FLVGSLIAMVALDWQ

-338 IVFRR
+338 AVFRR
-343 VFPEVDSLYER
+343 IFPEVDSLYER

-360 DLRSVTSDSLTGIR
+360 NLRSVTSDSLTGIR

-379 GRQCREMARFARPNR
+379 GRQRREMARFAQPNR
-394 RAAKLGFRADA
+394 TAARLGFRADA
-405 MIGSILP
+405 MMGTIRP
-412 PMALVTELVL
+412 PMELVTELVL

-479 LIDSGTAAYQSQ
+479 LIDSGASAYQSQ
-491 GTAPATKLQGHINL
+491 GAAPETRLQGHIVL

-525 VGQGETVGLAGPTGA
+525 VGPGETVGLAGPTGA

-557 GRVLLD
+557 GRILLD
-563 DVDMCDLPPRALAGR
+563 DVDMGDLPPHALAGR

-598 YACPDAGREDIVTAA
+598 YARPEADREDIVAA
-613 KTANAHDFIVE
+613 AMAANAHDFIVE

-705 RLYFMEDGR
+705 CLYFMEDGR
-714 MVESGTHEEL
+714 VVESGTHEEL
-724 MDCGGSYRRLVER
+724 MDGGGSYRRLVER

>member
-1 MRSGADVY
+1 M
-9 PSIGVSVD
+9 
-17 RGLHNVTLPDSIARL
+17 TLPDSIAEL
-32 LGQQLPGYRIAA
+32 LAGQLPSFQGTA
-44 SFRADIGRDERFTDQ
+44 SFWTDIGRDERFTDQ
-59 WIVAGH
+59 WVVAGN

-71 GDDTVELMPWP
+71 EDDTVELLPWP
-82 ETGAIVCHRY
+82 ELDAITCHRY
-92 VGGGGMTSG
+92 VGSG
-101 TGADTRLIAR
+101 SLTTGHGADTRLLAR
-111 FSAARMADA
+111 FSSARMADA
-120 QNFAQVINR
+120 QNFARAANQ
-129 IRTGEM
+129 IRTGVS
-135 PATAESQPEA
+135 PATFDDRPETPHDTRATDNQPA
-145 LPDAQAETD
+145 
-154 RSDRDDSPP
+154 SDDPP
-163 SGNILV
+163 SGNILS
-169 RLFQLMPGSRWWRL
+169 RLFQLMPESKWWRL

-194 IAAVAAPYLAG
+194 IAAVASPYLAG

-215 EGLHAG
+215 QGLHTG

-235 AETALRITW
+235 AEAALRTLW

-254 LEMRLK
+254 LEIRLK

-338 IVFRR
+338 VVFRR
-343 VFPEVDSLYER
+343 IFPEVDSLYER

-379 GRQCREMARFARPNR
+379 GRQRREMARFAQPNR
-394 RAAKLGFRADA
+394 TAARLGFRADA
-405 MIGSILP
+405 MMGTIRP
-412 PMALVTELVL
+412 PLELVTELVL
-422 VGVWAAGV
+422 VGVWAAGA

-479 LIDSGTAAYQSQ
+479 LIDSGASAYQSQ
-491 GTAPATKLQGHINL
+491 GTASATRLQGHIIL

-525 VGQGETVGLAGPTGA
+525 VGPGETVGLAGPTGA

-557 GRVLLD
+557 GRILLD
-563 DVDMCDLPPRALAGR
+563 DVDMCDFPPRALAGR

-598 YACPDAGREDIVTAA
+598 YARPEADREDIVAAA
-613 KTANAHDFIVE
+613 KAANAHDFIVE
-624 LPDGYETQLGPGGHN
+624 LPDGYETQLGSGGHN

-714 MVESGTHEEL
+714 VVESGTHEEL
-724 MDCGGSYRRLVER
+724 MDGGGSYRRLVER

>member
-1 MRSGADVY
+1 M
-9 PSIGVSVD
+9 
-17 RGLHNVTLPDSIARL
+17 TLPSTIAAL
-32 LGQQLPGYRIAA
+32 LSDALPGFEIAT

-59 WIVAGH
+59 WVVVGN

-71 GDDTVELMPWP
+71 EDDTVELLPWS
-82 ETGAIVCHRY
+82 ELGTVACHRY
-92 VGGGGMTSG
+92 VGSG
-101 TGADTRLIAR
+101 SLTTGHGADTRLLAR

-120 QNFAQVINR
+120 QNFARTANQ
-129 IRTGEM
+129 IRAGVSPGTFDDR
-135 PATAESQPEA
+135 PET
-145 LPDAQAETD
+145 PREAQATD
-154 RSDRDDSPP
+154 NQPDSDDPP
-163 SGNILV
+163 SGNILS
-169 RLFQLMPGSRWWRL
+169 RLFQLMPDSKWWRL

-194 IAAVAAPYLAG
+194 IAAVASPYLAG
-205 QFLFDEVLAP
+205 QVLFDEVLFP
-215 EGLHAG
+215 EGMHTG
-221 RLGLAIGLILLARL
+221 PLGLGFVIGLILLARL
-235 AETALRITW
+235 AEAALRIAW

-254 LEMRLK
+254 LEIRLK

-310 FLAGSLIAMVVLDWQ
+310 FLVGSLIAMVALDWQ

-338 IVFRR
+338 AVFRR
-343 VFPEVDSLYER
+343 IFPEVDSLYER

-360 DLRSVTSDSLTGIR
+360 NLRSVTSDSLTGIR

-379 GRQCREMARFARPNR
+379 GRQRREMARFAQPNR
-394 RAAKLGFRADA
+394 TAARLGFRADA
-405 MIGSILP
+405 MMGTIRP
-412 PMALVTELVL
+412 PMELVTELVL

-479 LIDSGTAAYQSQ
+479 LIDSGASAYQSQ
-491 GTAPATKLQGHINL
+491 GAAPETRLQGHIIL

-525 VGQGETVGLAGPTGA
+525 VGPGETVGLAGPTGA

-557 GRVLLD
+557 GRILLD
-563 DVDMCDLPPRALAGR
+563 DVDMGDLPPHALAGR

-598 YACPDAGREDIVTAA
+598 YARPEARREAIVAAA
-613 KTANAHDFIVE
+613 KAANAHDFIVE

-684 VAHGR
+684 VAQGR

-705 RLYFMEDGR
+705 RLYFMEEGR
-714 MVESGTHEEL
+714 VVESGTHEEL
-724 MDCGGSYRRLVER
+724 MDGGGSYRRLVER

>member
-1 MRSGADVY
+1 MRSGTDAC
-9 PSIGVSVD
+9 PSIGAFID
-17 RGLHNVTLPDSIARL
+17 RGLHHVTLPDPIAEFL
-32 LGQQLPGYRIAA
+32 AGQSPGYRIAA

-59 WIVAGH
+59 WAVVAGN

-71 GDDTVELMPWP
+71 EDDTVELLPWS
-82 ETGAIVCHRY
+82 EVDAITCHRY
-92 VGGGGMTSG
+92 VGGGSMTSG

-120 QNFAQVINR
+120 QNFARVANR
-129 IRTGEM
+129 IRAGEI
-135 PATAESQPEA
+135 PAISESRPEA
-145 LPDAQAETD
+145 PQDAQAATD
-154 RSDRDDSPP
+154 RSDPDGP
-163 SGNILV
+163 STGNILV
-169 RLFQLMPGSRWWRL
+169 RLFQLMPDSKWWRM
-183 PIVALALAGGG
+183 PIVVLALAGGG
-194 IAAVAAPYLAG
+194 IAAVASPYLSG
-205 QFLFDEVLAP
+205 QFLFDEVLDT
-215 EGLHAG
+215 EGLHSG
-221 RLGLAIGLILLARL
+221 RLGLAIGLILLSRL
-235 AETALRITW
+235 AEAALRITW

-254 LEMRLK
+254 LEIRLK
-260 RTAFAAIQH
+260 RTAFAAIQR
-269 LPMRFFS
+269 LPMRFFA
-276 DRHTGELMTRLEQ
+276 DRHTGELMARLEQ

-298 HIILPSAIHGGV
+298 HIILPSSIHGAL
-310 FLAGSLIAMVVLDWQ
+310 FLVGSLIAMLALDWQ

-338 IVFRR
+338 TLLHRIV
-343 VFPEVDSLYER
+343 PEVNSLYER

-360 DLRSVTSDSLTGIR
+360 DLRTVTGDSLTGIR

-379 GRQCREMARFARPNR
+379 GRQKRERARFARPNR
-394 RAAKLGFRADA
+394 IAALLGLRADAKLGTLR
-405 MIGSILP
+405 P
-412 PMALVTELVL
+412 PMELVTELVL
-422 VGVWAAGV
+422 VGVWAAGA

-445 FAGYLGRFFHPVGEL
+445 FAGYLGRFFQPVGEI
-460 VGLIQDWA
+460 VIMIGDWA
-468 QVSTAARRLLQ
+468 QVSTAAHRLLRLVDAGSAVRQ
-479 LIDSGTAAYQSQ
+479 PRGEMT
-491 GTAPATKLQGHINL
+491 PARLPGHVVL
-505 EQVGFAYEPGQPVLR
+505 EQVGFAYEPGQPVLQD
-520 NVNLT
+520 VNLT
-525 VGQGETVGLAGPTGA
+525 VGPGETVGLAGPTGA

-563 DVDMCDLPPRALAGR
+563 GVDMRDLPPRVLEGR
-578 IGVVLQE
+578 VGVVLQE

-598 YACPDAGREDIVTAA
+598 YARPDAGRVDIVAA
-613 KTANAHDFIVE
+613 AQAANAHDFIVE
-624 LPDGYETQLGPGGHN
+624 LPDSYETQLGPGGHA

-655 LDPPILLMD
+655 LNPPILLMD

-714 MVESGTHEEL
+714 VMENGTHEEL
-724 MDCGGSYRRLVER
+724 MDYGGSYRRLVER
-737 QRAALETIG
+737 QRTALETIG

>member
-1 MRSGADVY
+1 MQSSWTDSCPVIRS
-9 PSIGVSVD
+9 P
-17 RGLHNVTLPDSIARL
+17 
-32 LGQQLPGYRIAA
+32 A
-44 SFRADIGRDERFTDQ
+44 SFRADIGSDERFTDQ
-59 WIVAGH
+59 WVVVGN

-71 GDDTVELMPWP
+71 EDDTVELLPWS
-82 ETGAIVCHRY
+82 ELGTVACHRY
-92 VGGGGMTSG
+92 VGSG
-101 TGADTRLIAR
+101 SLTTGHGADTRLLAR

-120 QNFAQVINR
+120 QNFARTANQ
-129 IRTGEM
+129 IRAGVSPGTFDDR
-135 PATAESQPEA
+135 PET
-145 LPDAQAETD
+145 PREAQATD
-154 RSDRDDSPP
+154 NQPDSDDPP
-163 SGNILV
+163 SGNILS
-169 RLFQLMPGSRWWRL
+169 RLFQWMPDSKWWRL

-194 IAAVAAPYLAG
+194 IAAVASPYLAG
-205 QFLFDEVLAP
+205 QVLFDEVLFP
-215 EGLHAG
+215 EGMHTG
-221 RLGLAIGLILLARL
+221 PLGLGFVIGLILLARL
-235 AETALRITW
+235 AEAALRIAW

-254 LEMRLK
+254 LEIRLK

-310 FLAGSLIAMVVLDWQ
+310 FLVGSLIAMVALDWQ

-338 IVFRR
+338 AVFRR
-343 VFPEVDSLYER
+343 IFPEVDSLYER

-360 DLRSVTSDSLTGIR
+360 NLRSVTSDSLTGIR

-379 GRQCREMARFARPNR
+379 GRQRREMARFAQPNR
-394 RAAKLGFRADA
+394 TAARLGFRADA
-405 MIGSILP
+405 MMGTIRP
-412 PMALVTELVL
+412 PMELVTELVL

-479 LIDSGTAAYQSQ
+479 LIDSGASAYQSQ
-491 GTAPATKLQGHINL
+491 GAAPETRLQGHIVL

-525 VGQGETVGLAGPTGA
+525 VGPGETVGLAGPTGA

-557 GRVLLD
+557 GRILLD
-563 DVDMCDLPPRALAGR
+563 DVDMGDLPPHALAGR

-598 YACPDAGREDIVTAA
+598 YARPEADREDIVAA
-613 KTANAHDFIVE
+613 AMAANAHDFIVE

-705 RLYFMEDGR
+705 CLYFMEDGR
-714 MVESGTHEEL
+714 VVESGTHEEL
-724 MDCGGSYRRLVER
+724 MDGGGSYRRLVER